1 MIRWLRKVLGMESK
15 PPRKQCL
22 HCATKELP
30 DEIFAVIRLSWFKDG
45 KPYEVDEI
53 QLIDNGDDDF
63 EGFSSVVGEAL
74 KAGADVSI
82 LTAYDAEDLGIKA

>member
-30 DEIFAVIRLSWFKDG
+30 DEIFAVIRLSWFKNG

-53 QLIDNGDDDF
+53 RLIDNGDDDF
-63 EGFSSVVGEAL
+63 EGFASVVGEAL

>member
-53 QLIDNGDDDF
+53 RLIDNGDDDF
-63 EGFSSVVGEAL
+63 EGFASVVGEAL